1 MDMDTSSSLAPL
13 LWACTS
19 GAPSYPDEPRI
30 EYRRISSTDVQS
42 GASDS
47 LWITIFFEDG
57 DGDLGSAEFT
67 PCVNTCDVAG
77 CLDSTGI
84 DVFITDSRNECFATV
99 LQLPDLTQDNR
110 IDDIS
115 GEIDLKL
122 TGVNCRC
129 IGLHARH
136 PSFTMSRSA
145 IGRATSRT
153 KSPRRPWSSSADRR

>member
-1 MDMDTSSSLAPL
+1 MSRWTWTLLLLWPL
-13 LWACTS
+13 LWACTA

-30 EYRRISSTDVQS
+30 EYRRISSAEVQS

-47 LWITIFFEDG
+47 LWITIYFEDG

-99 LQLPDLTQDNR
+99 LQLPNLTQDNR

-115 GEIDLKL
+115 GEIDLKV

-129 IGLHARH
+129 IGCTRD
-136 PSFTMSRSA
+136 TVIYDVQIRD
-145 IGRATSRT
+145 RAGNFSNEVTT
-153 KSPRRPWSSSADRR
+153 EAVVIEC